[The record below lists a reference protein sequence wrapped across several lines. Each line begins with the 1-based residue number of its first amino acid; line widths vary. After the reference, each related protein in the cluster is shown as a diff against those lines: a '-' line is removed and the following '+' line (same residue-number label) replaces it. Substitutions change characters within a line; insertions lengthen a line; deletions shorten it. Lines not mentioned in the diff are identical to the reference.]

1 MRADAQGIGGG
12 LLDAR
17 AVLPLYT
24 LVPRTDQEI
33 ERLIGTV
40 RVVLFALAGD
50 VLCAEFRL
58 RAHLWKFASII
69 KLKNRM

>member
-50 VLCAEFRL
+50 VLCAEFRPCTL
-58 RAHLWKFASII
+58 VKFASII

>member
-1 MRADAQGIGGG
+1 MRARADAQGIGGG
-12 LLDAR
+12 LLDTR

-50 VLCAEFRL
+50 VLCAEFRPVHTCGNL
-58 RAHLWKFASII
+58 QVLS
-69 KLKNRM
+69 N